1 MRPTRIPATG
11 NAQPARDSELP
22 VSGVAGSSG
31 KRVQKIMLA
40 LSSSARFSSQLSE
53 IVISRRP
60 CYRCSALACARNCIG
75 MTNFTSFSDLR
86 AACLDLASGH
96 PAGGGAVAQRG
107 AAINQLAKSAGAKLR
122 VIPLSLEAPTADF
135 TQQPALTE
143 QEFLAAVATGYDAV

>member
-86 AACLDLASGH
+86 AACLDLPSGH
-96 PAGGGAVAQRG
+96 PAASAAVAQREAILTKPPQSLG
-107 AAINQLAKSAGAKLR
+107 RLEELVAWLAHWQGPAAPRLNRIAILVLR
-122 VIPLSLEAPTADF
+122 
-135 TQQPALTE
+135 
-143 QEFLAAVATGYDAV
+143 GNC